1 MNMRRLLL
9 TAALALCPMLAMADE
24 SISGQWRADV
34 GHGVLISMD
43 VLADGHWL
51 SQTVQNNKV
60 VAEMAGTYEQ
70 TKTNATSGKLV
81 FTPVKSKTTAEHG
94 AAKVEDD
101 TYTLADRG
109 AVLNLTTA
117 GETMVYHKQPYA
129 K

>member
-9 TAALALCPMLAMADE
+9 TVALALCPVLAVADE
-24 SISGQWRADV
+24 SISGQWHADV

-43 VLADGHWL
+43 VLADGHWF

-70 TKTNATSGKLV
+70 TKTNAANGKLV

-101 TYTLADRG
+101 TYTLADG
-109 AVLNLTTA
+109 GTVLRLTTG
-117 GETMVYHKQPYA
+117 GETMVYRKQPYA